1 MKIKKLYKY
10 TNKRQIWRLLPT
22 PSNKLVIEE
31 RDTDNKEV
39 FFECLDLPTGKK
51 IFHAIQMEEKYW
63 VGIETIYNDI
73 ILFHTY
79 SNREMPVHSGIIAF
93 DINKQNILWQNK
105 DYVFLFIKDDKIYC
119 YKSTFEGRIF
129 FSVDFYSGNFIED
142 LGEDSTNINA
152 LREKSFDSVDYGK
165 YLFPEPFEVLREDNS
180 TLHNLIN
187 KFREEL
193 VITGKPNF
201 IKYNELLLFN
211 VHEVLSDGLMK
222 NTFRGI
228 DILSK
233 KVIFEEILNSETK
246 TFIPDSFFIKD
257 NFLFLLKEKSVLII
271 CTITK

>member
-152 LREKSFDSVDYGK
+152 LREKSFDSIDYGK

-211 VHEVLSDGLMK
+211 VHEVLSDGFMK